1 MSTRKAHMANPAAR
15 LSDVN
20 ACPMTGHGPN
30 PTVTG
35 SPDVL
40 INSLPALRV
49 GDSSACGDTVA
60 VGSATVF
67 INGQP
72 LAYLGSATAHGG
84 VIITGSGDVL
94 TG

>member
-1 MSTRKAHMANPAAR
+1 
-15 LSDVN
+15 
-20 ACPMTGHGPN
+20 MTGHGPN

-49 GDSSACGDTVA
+49 GDASACGDTVA

-84 VIITGSGDVL
+84 VIITGSGDVV